1 MAGQLRKTMR
11 TVVSRS
17 FMMPSCPWRSARIW
31 MFLYLDLEKQIIAGH
46 EFFEVRKYVLL
57 TQL

>member
-1 MAGQLRKTMR
+1 
-11 TVVSRS
+11 
-17 FMMPSCPWRSARIW
+17 

>member
-1 MAGQLRKTMR
+1 
-11 TVVSRS
+11 
-17 FMMPSCPWRSARIW
+17 MPSCPWRSARIW